1 MPRRTITLAHALEKS
16 VRTQQAKFML
26 QTNRDISFTETV
38 NVLIAAA
45 IAVKPD
51 EFPDLQRYQELLEG
65 TDFDSEALFDQIQET
80 LQRRKWDQTG

>member
-1 MPRRTITLAHALEKS
+1 MSRRTITLAHALEKA
-16 VRTQQAKFML
+16 VRAQQATFML

-51 EFPDLQRYQELLEG
+51 GFPDFQRYQELLEG

-80 LQRRKWDQTG
+80 LRRRKWDQSG